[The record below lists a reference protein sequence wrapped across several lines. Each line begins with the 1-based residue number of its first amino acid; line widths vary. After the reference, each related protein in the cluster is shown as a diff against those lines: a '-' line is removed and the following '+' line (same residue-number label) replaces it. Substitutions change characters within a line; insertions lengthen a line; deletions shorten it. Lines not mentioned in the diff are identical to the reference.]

1 MDEIEGMTLA
11 GREVLAE
18 LQAIRRQQVAQ
29 TEALRDLCGL
39 LRAHAEGKAV
49 GADAGLVHAIHE
61 AFAGHEF
68 SGGELLQRAQ
78 RDDPLGRL
86 LAALTIGMGRRHVG
100 IRLGQL
106 AGMPTA
112 GGLVLVQTSDNRE
125 GAVWQV
131 RVWGLQDSQLG
142 QPAGRGHP

>member
-1 MDEIEGMTLA
+1 MPGPDVLSGA
-11 GREVLAE
+11 VARELLAE
-18 LQAIRRQQVAQ
+18 LRALREQQRLASDAV
-29 TEALRDLCGL
+29 RDLCGL
-39 LRAHAEGKAV
+39 LRAQADGQAV
-49 GADAGLVHAIHE
+49 GADAALVHAIRE
-61 AFAGHEF
+61 AFEQHEF

-78 RDDPLGRL
+78 RDDPVGRL
-86 LAALTIGMGRRHVG
+86 LAALTLGMGRRNVG

-131 RVWGLQDSQLG
+131 RVL
-142 QPAGRGHP
+142 AA